1 MRLVPKSRLIVLL
14 LFFIM
19 CCLASILA
27 YFLPPINQR
36 LAWRVNNAR
45 VSLGRLLN
53 PPEQVLF
60 VPAQGSTP
68 GLVETLVQ
76 QTLSAVSPTAAGMQ
90 VDPAGSSTHTSE
102 EVTLP
107 ASEPSATAS
116 QAPTA
121 TSTLLPASALLSG
134 LVHEPQQF
142 NNCGPA
148 SLSMALS
155 FWDWTGNQNDTR
167 SFLRPNRQVDDK
179 NVNPSEMVEFVET
192 FTGLQA
198 VSRVGGDLQTLKRF
212 LAAGF
217 PVLIE
222 EGHDPQDDWWMGHY
236 LVLNGYDDLTG
247 KFKAQDSLLGS
258 ADSQVDYQALLDR
271 WRDFN
276 YVYLVI
282 YPPERQAEVQ
292 ALLGEHREEVAAF
305 RAAAGHAQAEISALE
320 GRRQLFAWFNLGS
333 SLAGLKEYDLAAQAF
348 DKAFEI
354 YARLPEEKTD
364 PDSRPFRL
372 MWYRFGPYEAYYH
385 TARYQDVIEL
395 ADTTFMWVGR
405 PVLEESFYWRA
416 LAYEALGEAQLA
428 ASDLQE
434 ALAINPNFSDARQ
447 ALDRL
452 QSTPE
457 SSS

>member
-1 MRLVPKSRLIVLL
+1 MRLVPKSRLVILFSVFVL
-14 LFFIM
+14 
-19 CCLASILA
+19 CCLGSSLV
-27 YFLPPINQR
+27 YFLPPVNQR
-36 LAWRVNNAR
+36 LAWRVDNAR
-45 VSLGRLLN
+45 VGLERLLN

-76 QTLSAVSPTAAGMQ
+76 LTLAASSPTPLVQQAG
-90 VDPAGSSTHTSE
+90 VVGTSTSGLAEETLAGDLQTPTPT
-102 EVTLP
+102 TL
-107 ASEPSATAS
+107 PSATPS
-116 QAPTA
+116 P
-121 TSTLLPASALLSG
+121 LPGSALLSG
-134 LVHEPQQF
+134 LVHQPQQF

-155 FWDWTGNQNDTR
+155 FWQWQGNQDDTR
-167 SFLRPNRQVDDK
+167 LYLRPNRQVDDK

-192 FTGLQA
+192 FTGLKA
-198 VSRVGGDLQTLKRF
+198 VTRVGGDLQTLKRF

-236 LVLNGYDDLTG
+236 LVLNGYDDLAGQFT
-247 KFKAQDSLLGS
+247 AQDSLLGF
-258 ADSQVDYQALLDR
+258 ADSQVEYATLLDR

-282 YPPERQAEVQ
+282 YPPEREAEVQ
-292 ALLGEHREEVAAF
+292 ALLGAHSAEAQAF
-305 RAAAGHAQAEISALE
+305 QAAAERAQAEVSTLD

-333 SLAGLKEYDLAAQAF
+333 SLAGLQQYELAAQAF

-354 YARLPEEKTD
+354 FARLPEDKAD

-385 TARYQDVIEL
+385 TARFQDVVEL

-416 LAYEALGEAQLA
+416 LAYEALGEVQLA
-428 ASDLQE
+428 VSDLQE
-434 ALAINPNFSDARQ
+434 ALNINPNFAAARE
-447 ALDRL
+447 ALERL
-452 QSTPE
+452 QATLDSGG
-457 SSS
+457 